1 MQVACLKNRKE
12 EKMNTVNIIG
22 RLTRDPELIST
33 QSGVSLCKFSVAV
46 DRKFKNANGER
57 ETDFF
62 NVQAW
67 RNTAEFIAQY
77 FSKGQRI
84 GIVGRLETSRWT
96 DSETGQNRNNTYIV
110 ADEAHFADSKQSNNH
125 NNQQQQEYGFR
136 EHLDDLFSEDIA
148 ELPFEL

>member
-1 MQVACLKNRKE
+1 
-12 EKMNTVNIIG
+12 MNTVNIIG
-22 RLTRDPELIST
+22 RLVRDPELTST

-96 DSETGQNRNNTYIV
+96 DRETGQNRSNTYIV
-110 ADEAHFADSKQSNNH
+110 ADEAHFADSKQSYNNNH
-125 NNQQQQEYGFR
+125 NNKHQENANDYGFQF
-136 EHLDDLFSEDIA
+136 DGDIA